1 MKGQKKLW
9 LGVGWARCVARAGAT
24 EVTGYLDLEEEP
36 RGGAG
41 QGRGNTLGQ
50 PSISEGACLR
60 IPC

>member
-9 LGVGWARCVARAGAT
+9 LGVGWAGAT

-50 PSISEGACLR
+50 SSISEGACLR